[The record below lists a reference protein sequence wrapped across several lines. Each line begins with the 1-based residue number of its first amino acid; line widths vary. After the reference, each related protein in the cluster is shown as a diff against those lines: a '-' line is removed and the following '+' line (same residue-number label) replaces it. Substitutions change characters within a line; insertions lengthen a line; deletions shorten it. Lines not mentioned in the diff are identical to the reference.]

1 MEYIKKQNY
10 LRIIFWLNAF
20 KDCLFLKYF
29 SRRKTSESSLY
40 VPSDVEETT
49 QISSLI
55 PEKSKSK

>member
-10 LRIIFWLNAF
+10 RIIFWLNAF

-40 VPSDVEETT
+40 VTSDVEETA
-49 QISSLI
+49 QI
-55 PEKSKSK
+55 